1 MENEEAAE
9 MGFCPGVRRAI
20 GIMQRAA
27 RGPGKKVDLM
37 LGRGPDEAIAE
48 VMAKLKDV
56 AQ

>member
-1 MENEEAAE
+1 
-9 MGFCPGVRRAI
+9 MGFYPGVRRAI
-20 GIMQRAA
+20 GIVKRAA
-27 RGPGKKVDLM
+27 RGPGRKVDLM